1 MTLLNVALFN
11 LAFLFNTDFG
21 DEFGDDPTPPVDGPG
36 FHMDP
41 VFLLGGAVVI
51 GIVVG
56 VIAAVMYLAKHRAE
70 RRVRTDCEGSAK
82 AIYDAVKWSLDEA
95 LRAPGSAI
103 LDRGREVADV
113 LEARLGAVLA
123 LDGRAGKPFGD
134 LAKALKGDK
143 PPAKV
148 EGPAKVKVARATE
161 DHAYQVWNALQTLNA
176 FWSDRTTVMT
186 LLVAAQRELVTMP
199 APLPTAPMI
208 RPGALVPAGRDKV
221 EAAKPKK
228 AQSLWD
234 EIPDPRRAKPK
245 KAAKV
250 RPAAEAKPI
259 VMPKPAPA
267 PDAAKP
273 DGPPDPPPPPP
284 APPPS
289 GGRKKPLPAHKR
301 NMLA

>member
-1 MTLLNVALFN
+1 MILFATAL
-11 LAFLFNTDFG
+11 LFNTDFG
-21 DEFGDDPTPPVDGPG
+21 DEFGDDATPPVDGPG

-41 VFLLGGAVVI
+41 VYLLGGAVLI

-70 RRVRTDCEGSAK
+70 RRVRSDCEGSAK
-82 AIYDAVKWSLDEA
+82 AIYDAVKWSLDDA

-148 EGPAKVKVARATE
+148 EGPAKVKVARSTE
-161 DHAYQVWNALQTLNA
+161 DHAYQVWNALQALNA

-199 APLPTAPMI
+199 APLPQTPPL
-208 RPGALVPAGRDKV
+208 RLGAAVAGKT

-234 EIPDPRRAKPK
+234 EIPDPRREKPK
-245 KAAKV
+245 KVKAA
-250 RPAAEAKPI
+250 RPI
-259 VMPKPAPA
+259 VMPKPAPDTKA
-267 PDAAKP
+267 DAKLDKKP

>member
-1 MTLLNVALFN
+1 MI
-11 LAFLFNTDFG
+11 LFNTDFG
-21 DEFGDDPTPPVDGPG
+21 DEFGDDPVQPLGGPA

-41 VFLLGGAVVI
+41 FYLLGGAVVI
-51 GIVVG
+51 GIIVG

-70 RRVRTDCEGSAK
+70 RRVRSDCEGSAK
-82 AIYDAVKWSLDEA
+82 AIYDAVKWSLDDA

-134 LAKALKGDK
+134 LAKALKGEK
-143 PPAKV
+143 PAAKAD
-148 EGPAKVKVARATE
+148 GPVKVKVARSTD
-161 DHAYQVWNALQTLNA
+161 DHAYQVWNALQALNA

-199 APLPTAPMI
+199 APLPAVAAI
-208 RPGALVPAGRDKV
+208 RPGALLPVGREKV
-221 EAAKPKK
+221 EKAAVKKP
-228 AQSLWD
+228 QSLWD

-245 KAAKV
+245 KGQKVKEV
-250 RPAAEAKPI
+250 RPAQDAKPI

-267 PDAAKP
+267 SEPKP
-273 DGPPDPPPPPP
+273 DGPPDPPPP